1 MLALSRAPCVPRVCA
16 VIRRKSSGM
25 EKRRHKDRRTRP
37 AESRAIAGT
46 GSAEAGLAV
55 LANPCAGETGREGL
69 ALTEG
74 LALREGLAPSAIT
87 RIATRFGHI
96 GAIRDA
102 LLARPDLPAV
112 VRLSLVRQLSGA
124 LAGFVA
130 GRGWLP
136 RGRAEQMEREACE
149 KAAVAVA
156 ALYPDH
162 DIRPL
167 IRHLQMN
174 GQLTVELTLRAL
186 LSGHTAMFEGALAE
200 RAGLPLR
207 RVQAIVRDGGSGLRA
222 VFDKAGFDRAGLPA
236 SACAALRDTLTA
248 AGRMR
253 RNGECDGGRLERRLI
268 ERALVEVARSGASDR
283 APLIAVLRRFA
294 AENARENPA
303 ANGRASPGWARD
315 AGQTRAV
322 KILAHD
328 AA

>member
-1 MLALSRAPCVPRVCA
+1 MSMLALFRAPCVPRGCA
-16 VIRRKSSGM
+16 GIRRKSSRM

-74 LALREGLAPSAIT
+74 LAPSAIT

-102 LLARPDLPAV
+102 LFARPDLPAV

-156 ALYPDH
+156 AFYPDH

-207 RVQAIVRDGGSGLRA
+207 SVQALVRDGGGGLRA

-268 ERALVEVARSGASDR
+268 ELALVEVARSGASDR

-294 AENARENPA
+294 AESARENPA